1 MRERHRAGAVLLIL
15 ALGAGSAA
23 GLAGQASTAADPSG
37 FRLLERLVSILV
49 KAASPGA
56 PGNPQDEI
64 ISLAHETKGAR
75 DAQKVDDVFAARFS
89 RLLSVARIAVNPAPQ
104 PSDWP
109 MIRFLMMDFIEQTTG
124 RMPEWKDVL
133 ANIEHHGGP
142 GIGLALLADAILSE
156 VVSLHIHLRTL
167 PERPS
172 ILKSYMDKGMAAPT
186 PSPDGR
192 ISR

>member
-1 MRERHRAGAVLLIL
+1 LIL
-15 ALGAGSAA
+15 ALGAGSVA
-23 GLAGQASTAADPSG
+23 GLAAQAPAAADPSG
-37 FRLLERLVSILV
+37 YRLLERLVSILV

-56 PGNPQDEI
+56 TGSPQDEI
-64 ISLAHETKGAR
+64 ISLAREVKGVR

-89 RLLSVARIAVNPAPQ
+89 RLLSVARFAVNPAPQ

-142 GIGLALLADAILSE
+142 GIGLAMLADAILSE
-156 VVSLHIHLRTL
+156 VVSLHIHLETL
-167 PERPS
+167 PRRPDL
-172 ILKSYMDKGMAAPT
+172 LKDYMEKGMKAA
-186 PSPDGR
+186 SGK
-192 ISR
+192 